1 MASKNV
7 VADMVKG
14 EKLNGDNYDI
24 WRRKI
29 QFVLNEQGLLTHID
43 HLMTEPEQGT
53 TAQHRRE
60 LELYKTWQ
68 AKDQDARYLMLSSM
82 ENDLLL
88 EFESLQTSYE
98 TWEALKLK
106 YGVTSLA
113 KLRGLTLKF
122 DSY

>member
-29 QFVLNEQGLLTHID
+29 QFVLNEQDLLAHID

-53 TAQHRRE
+53 TAQHRKE

-68 AKDQDARYLMLSSM
+68 AKD
-82 ENDLLL
+82 
-88 EFESLQTSYE
+88 
-98 TWEALKLK
+98 
-106 YGVTSLA
+106 
-113 KLRGLTLKF
+113 
-122 DSY
+122 